1 MSELKSRYE
10 YGLKSDQFPRF
21 PISFEVDS
29 FIEVFQD
36 GHTCI
41 MSTETR
47 KKLAVFNSDELAF
60 LVQVPCVVEAKEEE
74 IKVDY
79 DDPIIREYWTLKDLG
94 KFSAIFGVS
103 FLVGYIIYNL
113 LA

>member
-1 MSELKSRYE
+1 MDEVKSKYD
-10 YGLKSDQFPRF
+10 YNLKSDQFPRYSL
-21 PISFEVDS
+21 SFEVDS

-36 GHTCI
+36 NTTCI

-60 LVQVPCVVEAKEEE
+60 LVQVPCIVEVKKQE

-79 DDPIIREYWTLKDLG
+79 DDPIVREFWGRKEWCKL
-94 KFSAIFGVS
+94 FAIFGAA
-103 FLVGYIIYNL
+103 FLVGYITYNL
-113 LA
+113 LK